1 MERQHWS
8 SVMKVMQKDFM
19 TAFFWSFY
27 LMLVQ
32 ADTSQNKK
40 KAHNEKT
47 NQNPKY
53 SPAAGESLL
62 FSPID

>member
-1 MERQHWS
+1 
-8 SVMKVMQKDFM
+8 
-19 TAFFWSFY
+19 
-27 LMLVQ
+27 MLVQ

-40 KAHNEKT
+40 KAHNEKPK
-47 NQNPKY
+47 QNPKY